1 MQSIAIIGGG
11 IIGLSIGW
19 QLARENM
26 SVHIFDQRHAG
37 KQASWSAAGMLS
49 PYCEAVYGHLKA
61 LQIGKQSLSLYPSFL
76 KELSEDSNIVL
87 PKESEGTLCVAIN
100 RDDRE
105 WLQRQYIFKK
115 KNGMPVY
122 WLSGEEARQRE
133 PLLSPRVNSAIW
145 IPSERQINNHLL
157 IEALKEAFIARGGTL
172 AEKTKI
178 TELLGKDGNNS
189 LKIQAENGQSYCA
202 NIVIN
207 TAGAWANQIDP
218 SLICQGMNIRPI
230 KGQLLNL
237 KMPSHLLL
245 KGMIRTPRIYLAPKQ
260 DNIVRVGATSEDQGF
275 NEDITA
281 GATLEL
287 LENAWEIIPAISEYK
302 VEEINIGLRPVTAN
316 HMPLIGT
323 SSLKGIYHAIG
334 HGRSGILLAPYTAYL
349 IKKLITKDHSDA
361 SST

>member
-26 SVHIFDQRHAG
+26 SVHIFDQRNAG
-37 KQASWSAAGMLS
+37 KQASWAAAGMLS
-49 PYCEAVYGHLKA
+49 PYSEAVNGNLNA

-76 KELSEDSNIVL
+76 EELNEDSRTVL

-105 WLQRQYIFKK
+105 WLHRQYTFMK

-122 WLSGEEARQRE
+122 WLSGEEARQKE
-133 PLLSPRVNSAIW
+133 PLLSPRVNSGIW

-157 IEALKEAFIARGGTL
+157 IKALKEAFVARGGTL
-172 AEKTKI
+172 TEKTKI
-178 TELLGKDGNNS
+178 TQLLSRNGNDA
-189 LKIQAENGQSYCA
+189 LKIQAENGQSYYTD
-202 NIVIN
+202 IVIN
-207 TAGAWANQIDP
+207 ATGAWAE
-218 SLICQGMNIRPI
+218 NIRPI

-237 KMPSHLLL
+237 KMQPHLLL

-260 DNIVRVGATSEDQGF
+260 DGIVRVGATSEDQGF
-275 NEDITA
+275 NEDIMA

-287 LENAWEIIPAISEYK
+287 LKNAWEIVPAISEYK
-302 VEEINIGLRPVTAN
+302 MEEITVGLRPVAAN
-316 HMPLIGT
+316 HMPIIGA
-323 SSLKGIYHAIG
+323 SPLKGIYHAIG

-349 IKKLITKDHSDA
+349 IKKLITKDCSDA

>member
-1 MQSIAIIGGG
+1 MQSIVIIGGG

-19 QLARENM
+19 QLAREKM

-37 KQASWSAAGMLS
+37 KQASWAAAGMLS
-49 PYCEAVYGHLKA
+49 PYCEAIDGHLNT
-61 LQIGKQSLSLYPSFL
+61 LQIGEQSLSLYPSFL
-76 KELSEDSNIVL
+76 EELNEDSRIVM

-105 WLQRQYIFKK
+105 WLHRQYIFKK
-115 KNGMPVY
+115 KNRMPVY
-122 WLSGEEARQRE
+122 WLSGEEARQKE
-133 PLLSPRVNSAIW
+133 PLLSPRVNSGIW

-157 IEALKEAFIARGGTL
+157 IKALKDAFVARGGTL
-172 AEKTKI
+172 TEKTKI
-178 TELLGKDGNNS
+178 TSWISHENNA
-189 LKIQAENGQSYCA
+189 LKIHAENGQSYCA
-202 NIVIN
+202 DIVIN
-207 TAGAWANQIDP
+207 TTGAWANQMDP
-218 SLICQGMNIRPI
+218 SLICEGMAIRPI

-237 KMPSHLLL
+237 KMQSQLLL

-260 DNIVRVGATSEDQGF
+260 DGIVRVGATSEDQGF

-287 LENAWEIIPAISEYK
+287 LENAWEIVPAISEYK
-302 VEEINIGLRPVTAN
+302 VEEITVGLRPVTAN
-316 HMPLIGT
+316 HMPIIGA

-349 IKKLITKDHSDA
+349 IKKLITKDCTDA
-361 SST
+361 GST